1 MGEVLKELWNDD
13 LKDLSN
19 KEHPEDF
26 KKLQELINN
35 MIYNSP
41 EQRPRIDEVENQLQ
55 QIEFHE
61 PHNEQKERETKFLT
75 AIKLNNNSLVMEML
89 KNKQINLNT
98 VKDSRGG
105 GPLSIALERHNRPL
119 IKLFL
124 KESLK
129 TDHSKESQC
138 GSLLFELISDFQYD
152 SNEKRAIEDR
162 MDIAKLLIKYDI
174 TDFFRQITFKKIQ
187 AHFLRYLNIKS
198 CKIFLIILRLNV

>member
-1 MGEVLKELWNDD
+1 
-13 LKDLSN
+13 
-19 KEHPEDF
+19 
-26 KKLQELINN
+26 
-35 MIYNSP
+35 
-41 EQRPRIDEVENQLQ
+41 
-55 QIEFHE
+55 
-61 PHNEQKERETKFLT
+61 
-75 AIKLNNNSLVMEML
+75 MEML